1 MGGNTMPIIIN
12 PIFSTQQEITQKKL
26 QLFTDYSKLIQ
37 WGRQNPDQ
45 FIEQFLG
52 ITYND
57 AQRYCVCNMWG
68 RKHVVLV
75 CCRSF
80 GKSFL
85 TGPYLMARSLLYGS
99 HRVHIIAPTGG
110 QAQETLIIRVRS

>member
-26 QLFTDYSKLIQ
+26 QLFTDYSKLVQ
-37 WGRQNPDQ
+37 WGRKNPDQ

-57 AQRYCVCNMWG
+57 AQRYCICNMWG

-75 CCRSF
+75 CCR
-80 GKSFL
+80 L
-85 TGPYLMARSLLYGS
+85 
-99 HRVHIIAPTGG
+99 
-110 QAQETLIIRVRS
+110 